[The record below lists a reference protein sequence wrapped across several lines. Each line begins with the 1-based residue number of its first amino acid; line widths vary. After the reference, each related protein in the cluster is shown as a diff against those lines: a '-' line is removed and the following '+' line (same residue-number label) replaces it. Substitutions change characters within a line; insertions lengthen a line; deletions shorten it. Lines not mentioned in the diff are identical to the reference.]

1 LTDAAIAT
9 SATPIGQLLEDYA
22 ARGVFRVAADR
33 PKNNRD
39 CYQIVWFREQEMQLE
54 IDARHRKIS
63 LINVLPTI
71 VPRSR
76 LDRQLRS
83 WLRQREAADLPA
95 HRRLD
100 PDVFQ
105 LKFGQRDGVM
115 VLSLTSTGADLLPA
129 TRKLVELVNELYLDF
144 LGAAERFDWI
154 QEAFELDP
162 DNPRWP

>member
-1 LTDAAIAT
+1 MNDT
-9 SATPIGQLLEDYA
+9 SNATPIRQQLEDYA
-22 ARGVFRVAADR
+22 ARGVFRVAAER
-33 PKNNRD
+33 SKGNSE
-39 CYQIVWFREQEMQLE
+39 CYRIVWFREQEMRLE
-54 IDARHRKIS
+54 IDARHHKIS
-63 LINVLPTI
+63 LSNVLPAI

-76 LDRQLRS
+76 LDRQLRA
-83 WLRQREAADLPA
+83 WLRQREALDLPA

-100 PDVFQ
+100 PDEFQ

-115 VLSLTSTGADLLPA
+115 MLSLTSTAADLVPA
-129 TRKLVELVNELYLDF
+129 TRKLVALVNELYLDF